1 MSEKRFTLEEKIMAC
16 WGVVDDLSTVYKN
29 VDYRDKDQVANALLG
44 LHTLY
49 SMKFEELWQ
58 AFEDH
63 LQEQGE
69 SNLADKWAY
78 LKDAKSSLVPPCNIR
93 TENSQGTAKSNV

>member
-1 MSEKRFTLEEKIMAC
+1 MSDKRFTLEEKIMAC

-29 VDYRDKDQVANALLG
+29 VDYRDKDQVGNALLG

-63 LQEQGE
+63 LQEQVVVKP
-69 SNLADKWAY
+69 LTWD
-78 LKDAKSSLVPPCNIR
+78 DLVEGAN
-93 TENSQGTAKSNV
+93 KLNV